1 MKNIVVIALILSSC
15 FLISCKKN
23 TGTDPQSETL
33 TATKTLVTNPWKVNK
48 ITDLSGNTINPS
60 ALPTEAKALFSIN
73 IQFLEDKTVRA
84 LDPVS
89 KSVVN
94 GGKWDLLDS
103 DKILDI
109 DVAQLK
115 GKYPIV
121 EMTRTKMILRNSIVF
136 EGVTFNVNLELV
148 PAI

>member
-1 MKNIVVIALILSSC
+1 MNKIIAFAFILSTC
-15 FLISCKKN
+15 FLVSC
-23 TGTDPQSETL
+23 SEKT
-33 TATKTLVTNPWKVNK
+33 TAEPITITQTLVTNPWKVNK
-48 ITDLSGNTINPS
+48 ITDMSGATINQS
-60 ALPTEAKALFSIN
+60 SLPTEAKAMFGVN

-94 GGKWDLLDS
+94 GGKWNLLDN
-103 DKILDI
+103 DQTLDI

-121 EMTRTKMILRNSIVF
+121 EMTTSKMVLKTSIVYS
-136 EGVTFNVNLELV
+136 GVTFNVNLELT
-148 PAI
+148 PAL